1 MMDRLCPYIGAYL
14 IELSLLGN
22 SVGEGLIDLD
32 WWVLI
37 VGR

>member
-22 SVGEGLIDLD
+22 CIAEGLIELD
-32 WWVLI
+32 
-37 VGR
+37 